1 MNCCDGNCNQGKDC
15 PLRTKKESVFSYII
29 KFFAVI
35 GIYAF
40 IMFVAGYLWASAPL
54 TKERTCTPDLIDRI
68 FK

>member
-15 PLRTKKESVFSYII
+15 PLRARRESVFSYVI

-35 GIYAF
+35 GIYVF
-40 IMFVAGYLWASAPL
+40 IMFFLGYLWASVPL
-54 TKERTCTPDLIDRI
+54 VKERTCTPDLIDRI